1 MRSDLRRCNVL
12 TVQANVAAAS
22 QPAKGKAKAMDL
34 TAEKF
39 LRYVVHTMPKVFFQ
53 NLPYLYRYYK
63 DHYIF
68 A

>member
-1 MRSDLRRCNVL
+1 MLIL

-22 QPAKGKAKAMDL
+22 QVAKGKTKAKTMDV

-68 A
+68 T